1 MNEEQ
6 QKQPTKKKKALR
18 ILLIVFLVLLCL
30 LCVLVLTV
38 TVMFHRYYSLMQY
51 ESVDES
57 IPSLTEEEIS
67 AILDKLYGD
76 ESVNSENEMP
86 EDSRVELDN
95 SMDQIV
101 GNVSSE
107 ESEEAPS
114 APAQS
119 SEEPSDVPPEVP
131 HEKVSNVLV
140 IGHDK
145 EADGHSRSD
154 VMILVSI
161 NEETGK
167 IALTSMLRDT
177 YLTIPGYPNNRL
189 NAAYAFGGVSLLQK
203 TIKQNFDIDIDRY
216 ITIDFQAF
224 TTIIDILGG
233 IELELTEQDCKNVF
247 AGQNKPAGKYLL
259 TAEQALHYARWR
271 KGSDDFDRTSRQRT
285 VMLTVIRRMLAMSLS
300 ELTSVMEQT
309 LPLVSTDLT
318 EADCYSILFNVVDL
332 AKYEF
337 SSARIPYPGTWE
349 YATIDGRDVITVD
362 LAENRRLFYEST
374 MDETER
380 G

>member
-6 QKQPTKKKKALR
+6 QKHSPNKKKALR
-18 ILLIVFLVLLCL
+18 ILLIVLLVLLCL
-30 LCVLVLTV
+30 FCVLVLTA
-38 TVMFHRYYSLMQY
+38 TMLFHRYYSLMQY

-76 ESVNSENEMP
+76 ESLNTESEMP
-86 EDSRVELDN
+86 EDSRAELDN
-95 SMDQIV
+95 SMEQVI
-101 GNVSSE
+101 GGVSSD
-107 ESEEAPS
+107 ESEEAS
-114 APAQS
+114 S
-119 SEEPSDVPPEVP
+119 ENEGSEEPSDIPSEVP
-131 HEKVSNVLV
+131 HEEISNVLV
-140 IGHDK
+140 IGLDR

-154 VMILVSI
+154 VMIVVSI
-161 NEETGK
+161 NEKTKK
-167 IALTSMLRDT
+167 IALTSLLRDT

-189 NAAYAFGGVSLLQK
+189 NASYAFGGVALLQK

-216 ITIDFQAF
+216 ITVDFEAF

-247 AGQNKPAGKYLL
+247 AGQDKPAGKYLL

-285 VMLTVIRRMLAMSLS
+285 VMLTVIRRMLTMSFS

-309 LPLVSTDLT
+309 LPLVHTDLT
-318 EADCYSILFNVVDL
+318 EADCYSILFNVIDL

-337 SSARIPYPGTWE
+337 SSARIPYAGTWE

-362 LAENRRLFYEST
+362 LEENRRLFYEST
-374 MDETER
+374 LE
-380 G
+380 

>member
-6 QKQPTKKKKALR
+6 QTNVPQKSKAKR
-18 ILLIVFLVLLCL
+18 IVLLVLLVLLCL
-30 LCVLVLTV
+30 VCILVLTA
-38 TVMFHRYYSLMQY
+38 TMLFHKYYSLMNY

-76 ESVNSENEMP
+76 ESVNSENEMQ
-86 EDSRVELDN
+86 EDSRAELDN

-107 ESEEAPS
+107 ESEETSS
-114 APAQS
+114 APES
-119 SEEPSDVPPEVP
+119 SAEPSVEPEEVP
-131 HEKVSNVLV
+131 HEKISNVLV
-140 IGHDK
+140 IGLDR

-154 VMILVSI
+154 VMIVVSI
-161 NEETGK
+161 NEETGR
-167 IALTSMLRDT
+167 IALTSLLRDT

-203 TIKQNFDIDIDRY
+203 TIKQNFDIEIDRY
-216 ITIDFQAF
+216 ITVDFEAF
-224 TTIIDILGG
+224 TTVINILGG
-233 IELELTEQDCKNVF
+233 IELELTDMDCKNVF
-247 AGQNKPAGKYLL
+247 PGQNKPAGKYNLNAEEAL
-259 TAEQALHYARWR
+259 TYTRWR

-285 VMLTVIRRMLAMSLS
+285 VMLTVIRRMLGMSLS

-318 EADCYSILFNVVDL
+318 EADCYSILFHVVDL
-332 AKYEF
+332 ASYEF

-374 MDETER
+374 LE
-380 G
+380 